1 MHVDMKWL
9 PFHSLHGAIN
19 GNSCTTLKENT
30 TDVQQDSLNFP
41 IIVPWCH
48 RVVSS
53 SVSLSLLNVSIC
65 MQLLGCCSWSV
76 LCFAQTG
83 ALGKKYNENYY
94 KKRIINLY
102 LNVRKNDP
110 LFAIKRIYLQCVF
123 AVTVTALIHLQPVL
137 RFSGTWYRSCFDSY
151 KFNVFILET
160 FVLNKNNIWQERT
173 ILTLKR

>member
-1 MHVDMKWL
+1 MM
-9 PFHSLHGAIN
+9 P
-19 GNSCTTLKENT
+19 SCCQLFCLLVSTLMSQY
-30 TDVQQDSLNFP
+30 VCSF
-41 IIVPWCH
+41 W
-48 RVVSS
+48 VV
-53 SVSLSLLNVSIC
+53 VLDL
-65 MQLLGCCSWSV
+65 

-94 KKRIINLY
+94 KKKIINLY
-102 LNVRKNDP
+102 LKVRKNDL

-160 FVLNKNNIWQERT
+160 FVSNKNNIWHERT

>member
-1 MHVDMKWL
+1 MLIWNSYLFTASTEPSMGTPAPLSKRTPLMSNKTPLIFLLLFHEAIVLSALL
-9 PFHSLHGAIN
+9 P
-19 GNSCTTLKENT
+19 SCLY
-30 TDVQQDSLNFP
+30 F
-41 IIVPWCH
+41 
-48 RVVSS
+48 
-53 SVSLSLLNVSIC
+53 NVSIC

-83 ALGKKYNENYY
+83 ALGKKYNENYLKKEFY
-94 KKRIINLY
+94 KSLPQCE
-102 LNVRKNDP
+102 KNDL